1 MDPLREAVRRDPD
14 GPAVAGPTAA
24 TGQEIQWS
32 WAELDR
38 RADETALRLAEA
50 GVRLGDGV
58 AALLPPS
65 PEAVVLLHAL
75 PRTGALFLPLNT
87 RWTSHELRRGL
98 EAVPR
103 PRLLVVT
110 DDRVSHFRSEFSHLG
125 TVALEELVDPGSVA
139 VPGDVDAHHDVD
151 APDDPTLRAS
161 VPEPGADTPVVV
173 ILTSGSTGS
182 PRAVPLTHGNLMA
195 SARGAAERLRL
206 GPADMWLA
214 SLSPAH
220 VGGLALLHRAAVVGC
235 PVVTRPAF
243 DPEGFLE
250 LARAGEISHA
260 SLVPVMLRRILEV
273 AGDEPAPRALRCLLL
288 GGAPTPPSLLERA
301 LQRRWPVAL
310 TYGLT
315 EASSQVATAPPDRV
329 REKPGCVG
337 RPLPG
342 VQVAVR
348 RPDARGVG
356 ELLVR
361 GATVAPLPPV
371 GSAGD
376 DPDDPPAGVHVDR
389 SGWLRTGDLGRLDG
403 EGDLWIA
410 GRASDR
416 IVSGGVTVEP
426 AEVEEVLLRHPGV
439 AQAAVTGV
447 SDPEWGDRVVGVV
460 VAVDPLH
467 PPAEADLLAHAGERL
482 APGKRPRALR
492 IVRELPRNAN
502 GKVDRRALREGW

>member
-1 MDPLREAVRRDPD
+1 MDPLREAARRDPD
-14 GPAVAGPTAA
+14 GPAVAGPSAT
-24 TGQEIQWS
+24 TGQEIRWS
-32 WAELDR
+32 WAEVDQ
-38 RADETALRLAEA
+38 RADQTALRLAEA
-50 GVRLGDGV
+50 GVRPGDGV
-58 AALLPPS
+58 AVLLPPS
-65 PEAVVLLHAL
+65 PEAVVFLHSL
-75 PRTGALFLPLNT
+75 PRAGALFLPLNT

-103 PRLLVVT
+103 PRLLVVAG
-110 DDRVSHFRSEFSHLG
+110 DRVSGFRREFPHLG
-125 TVALEELVDPGSVA
+125 TVAMEEVVDSGSA
-139 VPGDVDAHHDVD
+139 DALDDVD

-161 VPEPGADTPVVV
+161 LPEPGADTPIAVV
-173 ILTSGSTGS
+173 LTSGSTGS

-206 GPADMWLA
+206 GPADTWLA
-214 SLSPAH
+214 SLAPAQ

-235 PVVTRPAF
+235 AVITRPTF
-243 DPEGFLE
+243 QPEAFLE
-250 LARAGEISHA
+250 LAQAGEISHA
-260 SLVPVMLRRILEV
+260 SLVPVMLRRVLEV
-273 AGDEPAPRALRCLLL
+273 AGDEPAPRGLRCLLL

-337 RPLPG
+337 RPLAG

-348 RPDARGVG
+348 RPDASGVG
-356 ELLVR
+356 EVLVR
-361 GATVAPLPPV
+361 GATVAPLPPA

-376 DPDDPPAGVHVDR
+376 DPDDAPAAVHVDR

-403 EGDLWIA
+403 EGDLWIT

-439 AQAAVTGV
+439 AQAAVIGV
-447 SDPEWGDRVVGVV
+447 PDPEWGERVVGAVV
-460 VAVDPLH
+460 PADHLD
-467 PPAEADLLAHAGERL
+467 PPAEADLLAHARERL

-492 IVRELPRNAN
+492 VVRELPRNAN